1 MTAIKHAALAVVTK
15 LASEITEE
23 IRACG
28 LREFDEVPPDL
39 AQPLY
44 NAARVAFLLG
54 ATDAEVTAA
63 MSAGVPQ

>member
-1 MTAIKHAALAVVTK
+1 MSAIKHAALAVVTK

-23 IRACG
+23 IRKSG
-28 LREFDEVPPDL
+28 LIIEVPPDL

-44 NAARVAFLLG
+44 NAALAAILLG